1 MFQCRL
7 YGWQK
12 ALSLTHKKTPPH
24 LAHMPA
30 ALPVAQLTWWN
41 MAIRRFSWDR
51 CCWRTFLCS
60 MSQHWQQK
68 CHDEQVWLLVSSGTV
83 EDRESLSYFQNCKE
97 TKQLGEKQ
105 KLGSLVSYGFFSVGF
120 MMAQL
125 TLQHF
130 FERRQES
137 GFFSP
142 TKLLIFMKLARS
154 QLSLKPWLFCQI
166 LAEIVQEAQK
176 LLADKTANSSAL

>member
-1 MFQCRL
+1 M
-7 YGWQK
+7 
-12 ALSLTHKKTPPH
+12 SP
-24 LAHMPA
+24 
-30 ALPVAQLTWWN
+30 ALPVAQLTWRN
-41 MAIRRFSWDR
+41 VAIRRFSWDR

-68 CHDEQVWLLVSSGTV
+68 CHNEQVWLPVSSSTV
-83 EDRESLSYFQNCKE
+83 EDRESSPYFQNCKE

-105 KLGSLVSYGFFSVGF
+105 KLGSLVSYGSFPVAF

-130 FERRQES
+130 SGRKQEP
-137 GFFSP
+137 GFFLP

-154 QLSLKPWLFCQI
+154 QLSLKPWLHCQI
-166 LAEIVQEAQK
+166 LAEIVQEGQK
-176 LLADKTANSSAL
+176 LLADKTANSSSL